1 METNAIINNKDLL
14 IKFSN
19 ELNAIFENAAIL
31 LMLVNKEGRVVNINK
46 TGLEL
51 LKKSKDSVLG
61 LLGGEVFNCI
71 NAWSNGEVVC
81 GGGKNCTHCS
91 VRNLFTDTYLN
102 GINHYKKEG
111 TLEINNGAEFIKL
124 ELLISTSKINVNNE
138 NYILITIDDITKL
151 KKQEKELVELTNSK
165 DKFLSVLAHDL
176 KNPFTTLMG
185 FSELLHQNIRTYHIE
200 KIEEHVGYIH
210 NVALQTYN
218 LLEDLLLWSKIH
230 NKGISFNPK
239 PFNLIEISSQV
250 IRNQITLAQR
260 KRIEISISEISKIDV
275 YADENMFKTVLRN
288 LLSNAIKFTNQDGK
302 IDVVFEKR
310 LSEVVLIISDN
321 GIGMDED
328 KLANIWQFTPGQK
341 SIGTAGESGTGFGL
355 SICKEFVEKN
365 GGRIWAESTLEK
377 GSRFMFTI
385 PLSVL

>member
-1 METNAIINNKDLL
+1 METNTIINNKDLL

-31 LMLVNKEGRVVNINK
+31 LMLVNNEGRVVNINK

-81 GGGKNCTHCS
+81 GSGKNCTHCS
-91 VRNLFTDTYLN
+91 VRSLFTDTYLN
-102 GINHYKKEG
+102 GMNHYKEEG
-111 TLEINNGAEFIKL
+111 TLEIKNGADYIKL
-124 ELLISTSKINVNNE
+124 DLLISTSKINVNDE
-138 NYILITIDDITKL
+138 IYILVTIDDITKL
-151 KKQEKELVELTNSK
+151 KKQEQELIELNNAK

-176 KNPFTTLMG
+176 KNPFTTLIG
-185 FSELLHQNIRTYHIE
+185 FSELLNLNIRKYKIE
-200 KIEEHVGYIH
+200 KIEEQIGYIH

-230 NKGISFNPK
+230 NNKITFNPK
-239 PFNLIEISSQV
+239 QFNLSETCALVIS
-250 IRNQITLAQR
+250 NQCSIAQR
-260 KRIEISISEISKIDV
+260 KGIDISFRVTSITDV
-275 YADENMFKTVLRN
+275 YADENMFKTILRN
-288 LLSNAIKFTNQDGK
+288 LLSNAIKFTNQNGK
-302 IDVVFEKR
+302 IDVVVEKR
-310 LSEVVLIISDN
+310 ISDVLLTISDN

-328 KLANIWQFTPGQK
+328 RLSNIWQFTPGQK

-365 GGRIWAESTLEK
+365 GGRIWAESMLEK

-385 PLSVL
+385 PLFIG